1 MFENKLKALC
11 SRYHFRHWNLASS
24 VEQSR
29 KTARHCN
36 CTAKK
41 LFSEFPGGGVFAH
54 PFHAAGYLMLVG
66 RLLEAS
72 LMRVFSSFG
81 SFAFPKILFANK

>member
-29 KTARHCN
+29 KTALH

-54 PFHAAGYLMLVG
+54 LFYAAGYLMLVG

-72 LMRVFSSFG
+72 LMRVFSSLG